1 MLNEDGDDDGND
13 GKNNY
18 CNDSEGNENRIKNK
32 LLRKI
37 QII

>member
-13 GKNNY
+13 GNSSY
-18 CNDSEGNENRIKNK
+18 CNDGEGNENRIKNK